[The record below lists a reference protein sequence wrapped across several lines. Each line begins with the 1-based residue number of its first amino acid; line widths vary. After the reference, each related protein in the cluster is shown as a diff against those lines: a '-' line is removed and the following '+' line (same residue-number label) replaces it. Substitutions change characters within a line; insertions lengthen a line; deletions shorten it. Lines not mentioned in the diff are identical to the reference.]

1 MKHLLGIT
9 IALSA
14 TLWSC
19 SDSNNWNI
27 KGNIDGGQGQ
37 TIYLEANTSR
47 GWICI
52 DSTMINTSGDFEF
65 SRPAAN
71 YPDIYRV
78 RFNDK
83 FIHFPVDSI
92 ETISLN
98 STATKFDR
106 NYTLDGSDAAKKI
119 MEIDSR
125 INALIENPA
134 VTVDSITTLKQQLT
148 DLWLTDRHN
157 LVAYYMLNKQ
167 IQGIPL
173 FNPANRFDLKVF
185 GAVATAMKETAP
197 NNPRTNEIERIFLT
211 NRALNNGATS
221 TIRTEGIDFFDMVL
235 YDAMG
240 NEQALTDIAK
250 KNKVVL
256 ISFSS
261 NTEDFSPALNNA
273 LNSLYERY
281 HDKGLE
287 IYQPSFDID
296 EFHWRES
303 AKNLPW
309 ISVHGSQDA
318 GASILRRY
326 NVNILPTHFLVSNGE
341 LVKRIV
347 DLTTLEEE
355 IKKNL

>member
-1 MKHLLGIT
+1 MKYLLGVA

-37 TIYLEANTSR
+37 TVYLEANTSH
-47 GWICI
+47 GWTCI
-52 DSTMINTSGDFEF
+52 DSAMISSTGEFEF
-65 SRPAAN
+65 TQPAAN
-71 YPDIYRV
+71 FPDIYRV

-83 FIHFPVDSI
+83 FIHFPIDSI
-92 ETISLN
+92 ETISLS

-106 NYTLDGSDAAKKI
+106 NYILSGTDAAQKI
-119 MEIDSR
+119 MEIDTR

-134 VTVDSITTLKQQLT
+134 VTVDTIIALKQQLT
-148 DLWLTDRHN
+148 DLWLTDRNN
-157 LVAYYMLNKQ
+157 LVAYYMLNKK

-173 FNPANRFDLKVF
+173 FNPADRFDLKVF
-185 GAVATAMKETAP
+185 GAVATAMHETAP
-197 NNPRTNEIERIFLT
+197 GNPRTNEIERIFLT
-211 NRALNNGATS
+211 NRALNKNTAS
-221 TIRTEGIDFFDMVL
+221 TIKTEGIDFFDIVL
-235 YDAMG
+235 YDAKG
-240 NEQALTDIAK
+240 QKQSLKDIAK

-261 NTEDFSPALNNA
+261 NTEDFSPALNTA
-273 LNSLYERY
+273 LHTLYERY

-347 DLTTLEEE
+347 DLTTLEDEV
-355 IKKNL
+355 KKSL